1 MNANLLRGALLCAV
15 AGCSVAIGQPVGQ
28 SPLNPPANGP
38 RHADPSWNVLSNA
51 TVHVRPGQ
59 VLEHG
64 TVVMRDGRV
73 EAVLPPAGTV
83 KGADGKESP
92 KPAEAP
98 AGARVWDCAG

>member
-73 EAVLPPAGTV
+73 EAVLPPGRGSGT
-83 KGADGKESP
+83 
-92 KPAEAP
+92 AP
-98 AGARVWDCAG
+98 ACTSIRGSSTPS